1 MNTDQ
6 NTALYEKMA
15 AEQDKFRDWLKSQPP
30 EEILNHAYEYTVR
43 EDILMAMEELDLP
56 QSRATALLASPSPL
70 ADVYKEFADRETS
83 YMDVVRDSIEQRAE
97 AALDAQRELPLYS
110 YQANLSCM
118 EAIEQAINTHYG
130 EGRLD
135 TEAAVKDVLEK
146 YGTERVQF
154 VLANT
159 IRHKSS
165 DGRISHDNKAW
176 AKTIHMPE
184 DSGTS
189 HRYAYLVVDGVNPG
203 LTDLFTRQ
211 VRKVVQEPQKS
222 SVSQK
227 LKQEP
232 PARKPA
238 VPKKQEPER

>member
-1 MNTDQ
+1 
-6 NTALYEKMA
+6 
-15 AEQDKFRDWLKSQPP
+15 
-30 EEILNHAYEYTVR
+30 
-43 EDILMAMEELDLP
+43 
-56 QSRATALLASPSPL
+56 
-70 ADVYKEFADRETS
+70 
-83 YMDVVRDSIEQRAE
+83 MDVVRDSIEQRAE
-97 AALDAQRELPLYS
+97 AALDAQRELPLYRHDAAYASEHGEMEQYNLS